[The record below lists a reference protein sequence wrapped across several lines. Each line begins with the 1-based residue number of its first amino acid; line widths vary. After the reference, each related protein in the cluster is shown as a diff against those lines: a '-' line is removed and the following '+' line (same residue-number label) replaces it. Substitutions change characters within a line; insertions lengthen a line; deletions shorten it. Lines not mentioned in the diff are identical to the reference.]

1 MRPLALVTGGCR
13 RLGAHIAARLAEAG
27 YDLALHSR
35 SGDAPEAWLEQRLKG
50 AAWACFTADLAD
62 LAAVAGLPGAAQTHF
77 GRPIDLLVNSA
88 SRFSAI
94 DSATDFHSAIVD
106 HLGINLAAPVALA
119 ADIAARAGPQG
130 AAVINILDQRI
141 AQPPVDQLAYTL
153 SKQALAEATRT
164 LAMAYAPQLRV
175 NGVAPGL
182 VLPTGDYAPGQ
193 VDRVGAMMPLG
204 RNASAEEVADA
215 VLWLSQARSVTGQV
229 VFVDGGAHLKSF
241 GRDFVHLG
249 R

>member
-13 RLGAHIAARLAEAG
+13 RLGAHIAVRLAAAG

-35 SGDAPEAWLEQRLKG
+35 SGEAPDAWLGSRTVG
-50 AAWACFTADLAD
+50 AAHACFTADLAD
-62 LAAVAGLPGAAQTHF
+62 AGAVAALPGAVEAQF

-94 DSATDFHSAIVD
+94 DSAADFHGAVVD
-106 HLGINLAAPVALA
+106 HLAVNLAAPVALTA
-119 ADIAARAGPQG
+119 AIAVRAGPQG
-130 AAVINILDQRI
+130 AAVVNILDQRI

-164 LAMAYAPQLRV
+164 LAVTYAPRLRV

-182 VLPTGDYAPGQ
+182 VLPTQDYAPGQ
-193 VDRVGAMMPLG
+193 AERIGAMMPLG
-204 RNASAEEVADA
+204 HNATADEVAEA
-215 VLWLSQARSVTGQV
+215 VLWLAEARSVTGQV
-229 VFVDGGAHLKSF
+229 IFVDGGAHLRSF
-241 GRDFVHLG
+241 GRDFVHLA